1 MFSNTLLMAFRA
13 IRQNLMRSALTILG
27 IVIGTGAVVTL
38 VTIGQG
44 ATKKVTDDIK
54 SMGENL
60 LMIHPGGPHRPGR
73 SYTPGAPL
81 ELSDATA
88 IRQEIR
94 GAEYVA
100 PTNQTGMV
108 VIFGNTNWSTTITGT
123 MSDLL
128 HCRGYT
134 IARGRT
140 FTKSEETGMKPV
152 CILGNTVAENLFGAA
167 DPLGQSLRVGKMPCT
182 IIGLLKSKGQSM
194 MGMDQDD
201 IILLPIRVFQRRIAG
216 QNNVSQIS
224 VSVSEDTSS
233 TAVKRDIEF
242 LMRERRHIGPND
254 PDDFTVRDLQEIIS
268 RVQETTSVMTAL
280 LSAIAA
286 VSLLVGGI
294 GIMNIM
300 LVSVTERTRE
310 IGIRMAIGA
319 TRAEVRLQFL
329 VEAAVLSGF
338 GGLFGLI
345 IGNVGAYFATQAMEM
360 PYVPSPVITVV
371 ALFFSLGVGV
381 LFGSLPA
388 HRASKLDPMEALRH
402 E

>member
-1 MFSNTLLMAFRA
+1 
-13 IRQNLMRSALTILG
+13 
-27 IVIGTGAVVTL
+27 
-38 VTIGQG
+38 
-44 ATKKVTDDIK
+44 
-54 SMGENL
+54 
-60 LMIHPGGPHRPGR
+60 
-73 SYTPGAPL
+73 
-81 ELSDATA
+81 
-88 IRQEIR
+88 
-94 GAEYVA
+94 
-100 PTNQTGMV
+100 MV
-108 VIFGNTNWSTTITGT
+108 VISGNTNWSTTVTGT
-123 MSDLL
+123 TSDLL

-134 IARGRT
+134 VARGRT

-152 CILGNTVAENLFGAA
+152 CILGNTVSKNLFGGA

-182 IIGLLKSKGQSM
+182 VIGLLAAKGQNM

-201 IILLPIRVFQRRIAG
+201 VILIPIRVFQRRIAG
-216 QNNVSQIS
+216 SNHVSQIS
-224 VSVSEDTSS
+224 VTVSERVST

-242 LMRERRHIGPND
+242 LMRERRRIAPSD

-329 VEAAVLSGF
+329 VEAAVLSGI
-338 GGLFGLI
+338 GGFFGLV
-345 IGNVGAYFATQAMEM
+345 IGNLGAYFGTQAMAM
-360 PYVPSPVITVV
+360 PYVPSPFIALV
-371 ALFFSLGVGV
+371 ALLFSLGVGV